1 MFFLIRVEFIPSAIK
16 KKGECMS
23 DFKTYTI
30 RVDAQVAEYYE
41 ELAKSAG
48 IRTSKL
54 FTQILT
60 NNFQSLG
67 IKHQVDRI
75 EGLVEDLEV
84 RLDNKLDSIQH
95 NLKFYEHFGTVY
107 MLLMWL
113 AREGKISES
122 DLRLALNNGSKI
134 GRDIK
139 EGN

>member
-1 MFFLIRVEFIPSAIK
+1 MVKEY
-16 KKGECMS
+16 
-23 DFKTYTI
+23 KTYAV
-30 RVDAQVAEYYE
+30 RLDPQVAEYYE
-41 ELAKSAG
+41 ELAKSGG

-54 FTQILT
+54 FTEILT

-95 NLKFYEHFGTVY
+95 NMKFYEHFGTVY